1 MAKMNIQLFKGELP
15 SVGNTAA
22 SWILQNLPFILFL
35 GFLATIYIANAHY
48 AEKNV
53 REIQLLQRE
62 IKDLRRE
69 YNSLKAEIMYNQ
81 KLTEVERKMKPLH
94 LEVFKNPPQRIIV
107 EE

>member
-1 MAKMNIQLFKGELP
+1 MAKLQLFKGDIP
-15 SVGNTAA
+15 SFGNTAA
-22 SWILQNLPFILFL
+22 TWILQNLPFIFFL

-53 REIQLLQRE
+53 RQIQMMQRE

-81 KLTEVERKMKPLH
+81 KLTEVERKVKSMN
-94 LEVFKNPPQRIIV
+94 LEVFKNPPKRIIV
-107 EE
+107 ED